1 MTRHDSRRR
10 VLTGIAAT
18 AGVAAAS
25 TFLPV
30 RFAIGQ
36 AAKIKLGLM
45 LPYTGTYAALGKN
58 IDDALRLAI
67 SEAGGKLGGRDI
79 EYAVVDDESEPAKAT
94 ENATKLVT
102 RDKVDVLI
110 GTGHSG
116 VAAAMVKV
124 AADNNALLV
133 IPNAG
138 VGAATGPLCAP
149 NIFRTSFSNWQ
160 PGFAMGKVAAERGQK
175 RAVAISWDYAAGKES
190 NGAFKE
196 GFEAGGGKVENELY
210 LPFPQVEFQALLTQ
224 IASIKPDVVYAFFA
238 GGGAVSFVKD
248 YVAAGLRKAIPLVGP
263 GFLTDGTL
271 QAQGEAAQGLETTLH
286 YADGLDI
293 PRDKSFR
300 AAFKSAVNRDPDVYA
315 VQGYDTGQLLVA
327 GLGTVKGDV
336 GARDALVAALEKTTI
351 DSPRGKFT
359 LSKAHNPIQDIY
371 LRKVEGLE
379 NKYVSVAAKALNDP
393 AHGCK
398 MV

>member
-1 MTRHDSRRR
+1 MTIHRSRRR
-10 VLTGIAAT
+10 VLKAIAAT
-18 AGVAAAS
+18 AAVAAIP
-25 TFLPV
+25 T

-67 SEAGGKLGGRDI
+67 AEGGGKLGGRDI

-94 ENATKLVT
+94 ENATKLVS
-102 RDKVDVLI
+102 RDKVDILI
-110 GTGHSG
+110 GTVHSG

-124 AADNNALLV
+124 AADNNTLLV

-160 PGFAMGKVAAERGQK
+160 PAFAMGKVAAERGQK

-190 NGAFKE
+190 NGGFKE
-196 GFEAGGGKVENELY
+196 AFEAGSGKVESELY

-248 YVAAGLRKAIPLVGP
+248 YFAAGLRKTIPLVGP

-271 QAQGEAAQGLETTLH
+271 QAQGESAQGLETTMH

-293 PRDKSFR
+293 PKDKSFR
-300 AAFKSAVNRDPDVYA
+300 AAFKSAVSRDADVYA

-327 GLGTVKGDV
+327 SLGAVKGDI
-336 GARDALVAALEKTTI
+336 GARDALVAAMEKTTI

-379 NKYVSVAAKALNDP
+379 NKYVSVAAKALADP
-393 AHGCK
+393 ARGCK
-398 MV
+398 MA